1 MFQTTQTTGY
11 SSYIL
16 GFNIKAEGVSIVYG
30 NHSGIISEKTRFAV
44 SPDQS
49 FQSFLGQVSQH
60 SDKLLNVIQAQHL
73 PLPDQV
79 SISVAG
85 SYNAQ
90 QGILFGSRDFPG
102 WKNEALRSQFQL
114 LFNLPVYIERSAEAG
129 AIAEMLF
136 GSTRDYKD
144 FVFLDLGANISLA
157 NVFNAALQRPTS
169 PHAGF
174 IGRAKLLH
182 MKTET
187 DDNIP
192 TLNEISSPAGIVN
205 QALKTQASHWNPE
218 VTIYQIINAIQ
229 NDDPYAIELLEK
241 AGSVLGQAL
250 APFIHQIRPEC
261 MVIGFPLCLA
271 GELFSDTVFKSAQV
285 VCGLG
290 LEEMPRVIPSALGNR
305 LPELQALAPAI
316 LATKKG

>member
-44 SPDQS
+44 SPDLS

-114 LFNLPVYIERSAEAG
+114 LFNLPVYVERSAEAG

-136 GSTRDYKD
+136 GSTRD
-144 FVFLDLGANISLA
+144 
-157 NVFNAALQRPTS
+157 
-169 PHAGF
+169 
-174 IGRAKLLH
+174 
-182 MKTET
+182 
-187 DDNIP
+187 
-192 TLNEISSPAGIVN
+192 
-205 QALKTQASHWNPE
+205 
-218 VTIYQIINAIQ
+218 
-229 NDDPYAIELLEK
+229 
-241 AGSVLGQAL
+241 
-250 APFIHQIRPEC
+250 
-261 MVIGFPLCLA
+261 
-271 GELFSDTVFKSAQV
+271 
-285 VCGLG
+285 
-290 LEEMPRVIPSALGNR
+290 
-305 LPELQALAPAI
+305 
-316 LATKKG
+316 